1 MSPLDKTT
9 QSLTHL
15 LDATAMRHR
24 VLSGNLANA
33 DTPGYVRQDVKFEEA
48 LAQAVKTG
56 DFSGLIPKVETD
68 TSNPVR
74 ADGNNVQLD
83 EEVAELNKN
92 ALMHQTAIQ
101 ILQSRMA
108 MERTAI
114 TGRA

>member
-1 MSPLDKTT
+1 MSPVDKTT

-33 DTPGYVRQDVKFEEA
+33 ETPGYVRQDVKFEEQ
-48 LAQAVKTG
+48 LAEAVRTG
-56 DFSGLIPKVETD
+56 DFSALVPKVETD
-68 TSNPVR
+68 VSRPVR

-92 ALMHQTAIQ
+92 ALLHQTAIQ
-101 ILQSRMA
+101 ILQGRLA
-108 MERTAI
+108 MERTVI
-114 TGRA
+114 TGRG